1 MVQNSKLTFEI
12 SDPRLEKSIP
22 VVNQKISDNGIV
34 ALKWINTRNEL
45 SKHILSSLIDY
56 QSSFWQSGKET
67 DLIPLTLNK
76 FLKLYHSK
84 FLDKSR
90 LSRLLPTLLVETLLD
105 ALKRE
110 VKEETNFDI
119 MPISLV
125 KVISSNSRLHLEFI
139 VEAKYTG
146 GIFIPSKDVDFYHWS
161 DEKEITYYHDIIS

>member
-1 MVQNSKLTFEI
+1 LQKFFNRTFLCSVIGIIRDDQNRILLLSHPYRP
-12 SDPRLEKSIP
+12 DPL
-22 VVNQKISDNGIV
+22 
-34 ALKWINTRNEL
+34 ALP
-45 SKHILSSLIDY
+45 
-56 QSSFWQSGKET
+56 SGFIKKGET
-67 DLIPLTLNK
+67 P
-76 FLKLYHSK
+76 
-84 FLDKSR
+84 
-90 LSRLLPTLLVETLLD
+90 LD

-146 GIFIPSKDVDFYHWS
+146 GIFIPSKEVYFYHWS